1 MKNLLSLVVLSM
13 LLVLNNA
20 WAQPASPLT
29 VIDATSPNACD
40 GSAAITNPNNVITN
54 TIVWYSG
61 NGNIFAQGVTSVS
74 NLCAG
79 TYGVYYTTFIDSVMA
94 TFVISGNPCN
104 SLQAIITGTPASSPN
119 AFDGTASVTAVGGS
133 APYIFQW
140 SNGSTTSTIN
150 SLGLGVYTCCITD
163 MNGCVSCDS
172 FTVSATINPGND
184 TVFVINNNNIGN
196 VMDSLGMQ
204 QVLDCSIDY
213 NAIGA
218 AFISGSQYIPSG
230 NPNALDSIYLT
241 WQVYDALVP
250 ANVMAT
256 YVVGYSLFPPL
267 AQSYTAS
274 LEIHCPQ
281 KNTNYN
287 TLLIIDQFYTSQLGL
302 TEPTFVPS
310 ICVQDGCAS
319 VGLGAS
325 SRGTL
330 TVYSISG
337 SKMTS
342 QKVMEV
348 SNAQILVSS
357 WSTGVYFLHYSLSS
371 GAQGVVRFVKP

>member
-133 APYIFQW
+133 APYVFQW

-150 SLGLGVYTCCITD
+150 SIGLGVYTCCVTD

-218 AFISGSQYIPSG
+218 AFVSGSQYIPSG

-241 WQVYDALVP
+241 WQVYDTLVP

-267 AQSYTAS
+267 AQSYSAS

-319 VGLGAS
+319 VALGSS

-337 SKMTS
+337 S
-342 QKVMEV
+342 VMAAQHV
-348 SNAQILVSS
+348 SNVSS
-357 WSTGVYFLHYSLSS
+357 TQFQLANWNPGIYFVHYSLSS
-371 GAQGVVRFVKP
+371 GARGVLRFVKP

>member
-13 LLVLNNA
+13 LFVLNNA

-40 GSAAITNPNNVITN
+40 GSASITNPNNVIAN
-54 TIVWYSG
+54 TIVWYS
-61 NGNIFAQGVTSVS
+61 NGAILAQGVTSVS

-79 TYGVYYTTFIDSVMA
+79 TYGVYYTTFIDSVTA

-104 SLQAIITGTPASSPN
+104 SLQTIITGTPASSPN
-119 AFDGTASVTAVGGS
+119 ALDGSASVTAIGGS
-133 APYIFQW
+133 APYTFTW
-140 SNGSTTSTIN
+140 SNGATTSTI
-150 SLGLGVYTCCITD
+150 LGLGVGVYNCCVTD

-184 TVFVINNNNIGN
+184 TVFVINNNNIPN
-196 VMDSLGMQ
+196 VIDSLGMQ

-241 WQVYDALVP
+241 WQVYDTLVP

-267 AQSYTAS
+267 AQAYTAS

-287 TLLIIDQFYTSQLGL
+287 TLLIIDQFYSSQLGL
-302 TEPTFVPS
+302 AEPTFVPS

-319 VGLGAS
+319 INLLTPQ
-325 SRGTL
+325 RGEL
-330 TVYSISG
+330 TIYSING
-337 SKMTS
+337 SLMHE
-342 QKVMEV
+342 QHV
-348 SNAQILVSS
+348 SNVSS
-357 WSTGVYFLHYSLSS
+357 TQVQLSNWNPGIYFMQYSLSS
-371 GAQGVVRFVKP
+371 GARGVLRFVKP

>member
-1 MKNLLSLVVLSM
+1 MKNLLTFVVLSM

-29 VIDATSPNACD
+29 VIDASSPNACD
-40 GSAAITNPNNVITN
+40 GSASITNPNIVITN
-54 TIVWYSG
+54 TIVWYS
-61 NGNIFAQGVTSVS
+61 NGAILAQGVTSVS

-79 TYGVYYTTFIDSVMA
+79 TYGVYYTTIIDSVTA

-104 SLQAIITGTPASSPN
+104 GLQAVITGTTASSPT
-119 AFDGTASVTAVGGS
+119 AWDGSASVTAVGGS
-133 APYIFQW
+133 APYTFTW
-140 SNGSTTSTIN
+140 SNGATTSTI
-150 SLGLGVYTCCITD
+150 LGLGVGVYNCCVTD

-184 TVFVINNNNIGN
+184 TVFVINNNNIPN
-196 VMDSLGMQ
+196 VIDSLGMQ

-241 WQVYDALVP
+241 WQVYDTLVP

-267 AQSYTAS
+267 AQAYTAS

-287 TLLIIDQFYTSQLGL
+287 TLLIIDQFYSSQLGIA
-302 TEPTFVPS
+302 EPSFVPS

-319 VGLGAS
+319 INLLTPQ
-325 SRGTL
+325 RGEL
-330 TVYSISG
+330 TIYSING
-337 SKMTS
+337 S
-342 QKVMEV
+342 VMAAQQV
-348 SNAQILVSS
+348 SNVSS
-357 WSTGVYFLHYSLSS
+357 TQVQLANWNPGIYFLHYSLSS
-371 GAQGVVRFVKP
+371 GARGVLRFVKP

>member
-1 MKNLLSLVVLSM
+1 MKNLLSLAVLSM

-20 WAQPASPLT
+20 WAQPVSPLT
-29 VIDATSPNACD
+29 VIDASSPNACD
-40 GSAAITNPNNVITN
+40 GSASITNPNIVITN
-54 TIVWYSG
+54 TIVWYS
-61 NGNIFAQGVTSVS
+61 NGAILAQGVTSVS

-79 TYGVYYTTFIDSVMA
+79 TYGVYYTTFIDSVTA

-104 SLQAIITGTPASSPN
+104 SLQAVITGTAASSPN
-119 AFDGTASVTAVGGS
+119 AFDGSASVTAVGGS
-133 APYIFQW
+133 APYVYNWNI
-140 SNGSTTSTIN
+140 GSVSSTIN
-150 SLGLGVYTCCITD
+150 GLGVGVYTCCVTD

-184 TVFVINNNNIGN
+184 TVFIINNNNIPN

-218 AFISGSQYIPSG
+218 AFISGSQYVPSG

-241 WQVYDALVP
+241 WQVYDTLVP

-267 AQSYTAS
+267 AQAYTAS

-287 TLLIIDQFYTSQLGL
+287 TLLVIDQFYTSQLGI

-319 VGLGAS
+319 INLLTPQRGELTIYSMNGGLMSA
-325 SRGTL
+325 
-330 TVYSISG
+330 
-337 SKMTS
+337 
-342 QKVMEV
+342 QQV
-348 SNAQILVSS
+348 SNVSS
-357 WSTGVYFLHYSLSS
+357 TKVQISTWNPGIYFVPYSLSS
-371 GAQGVVRFVKP
+371 GARGVLRFVKP

>member
-133 APYIFQW
+133 APYVFQW

-150 SLGLGVYTCCITD
+150 SLGLGVYTCCVTD

-241 WQVYDALVP
+241 WQVYDTLVP

-302 TEPTFVPS
+302 AEPTFVPS

-348 SNAQILVSS
+348 SNAQIPVSS
-357 WSTGVYFLHYSLSS
+357 WSSGVYFLHYTLSS

>member
-150 SLGLGVYTCCITD
+150 SLGLGVYTCCVTD

-241 WQVYDALVP
+241 WQVYDTLVP

-267 AQSYTAS
+267 AQAYTAS

-302 TEPTFVPS
+302 TEATFVPS

-319 VGLGAS
+319 VALGAS

-342 QKVMEV
+342 QHVMEV
-348 SNAQILVSS
+348 SNAQIPVSS
-357 WSTGVYFLHYSLSS
+357 WSTGVYFLHYTLSS

>member
-20 WAQPASPLT
+20 WAQLASPLT
-29 VIDATSPNACD
+29 VIDASSPNACD

-133 APYIFQW
+133 APYTFTW
-140 SNGSTTSTIN
+140 SNGATTSTI
-150 SLGLGVYTCCITD
+150 LGLGVGVYNCCVTD

-241 WQVYDALVP
+241 WQVYDTLVP

-319 VGLGAS
+319 VALGAS

-348 SNAQILVSS
+348 NNAQIPVSS
-357 WSTGVYFLHYSLSS
+357 WSSGVYFLHYNLSS

>member
-1 MKNLLSLVVLSM
+1 MKNLLSLAVLSM

-20 WAQPASPLT
+20 WAQPVSPLT
-29 VIDATSPNACD
+29 VIDASSPNACD
-40 GSAAITNPNNVITN
+40 GSASITNPNIVITN
-54 TIVWYSG
+54 TIVWYS
-61 NGNIFAQGVTSVS
+61 NGAILAQGVTSVS

-79 TYGVYYTTFIDSVMA
+79 TYGVYYTTFIDSVTA
-94 TFVISGNPCN
+94 TFLISGNPCN
-104 SLQAIITGTPASSPN
+104 SLQAVITGTAASSPN
-119 AFDGTASVTAVGGS
+119 AFDGSASVTAVGGS
-133 APYIFQW
+133 APYVYNW
-140 SNGSTTSTIN
+140 SIGSVSSTIN
-150 SLGLGVYTCCITD
+150 GLGVGVYTCCVTD

-184 TVFVINNNNIGN
+184 TVFIINNNNIPN

-241 WQVYDALVP
+241 WQVYDTLVP

-267 AQSYTAS
+267 AQAYTAS

-287 TLLIIDQFYTSQLGL
+287 TLLVIDQFYTSQLGI

-319 VGLGAS
+319 INLLTPQRGELTIYSMNGGLMSA
-325 SRGTL
+325 
-330 TVYSISG
+330 
-337 SKMTS
+337 
-342 QKVMEV
+342 QQV
-348 SNAQILVSS
+348 SNVSS
-357 WSTGVYFLHYSLSS
+357 TKVQISTWNPGIYFMHYSLSS
-371 GAQGVVRFVKP
+371 GARGVLRFVKP

>member
-29 VIDATSPNACD
+29 IIDATSPNACD

>member
-1 MKNLLSLVVLSM
+1 M

-133 APYIFQW
+133 APYVFQW

-150 SLGLGVYTCCITD
+150 SLGLGVYTCCVTD

-241 WQVYDALVP
+241 WQVYDTLVP

-302 TEPTFVPS
+302 AEPTFVPS

-348 SNAQILVSS
+348 SNAQIPVSS
-357 WSTGVYFLHYSLSS
+357 WSSGVYFLHYTLSS

>member
-1 MKNLLSLVVLSM
+1 MKNILTTAFAFVVLA
-13 LLVLNNA
+13 LNFA
-20 WAQPASPLT
+20 FAQPASPLT
-29 VIDATSPNACD
+29 VIDASSPNACD
-40 GSAAITNPNNVITN
+40 GSASITNPNNVITN

-61 NGNIFAQGVTSVS
+61 NGSILAQGVTSVS

-79 TYGVYYTTFIDSVMA
+79 TYGVYYTTFIDSVSA

-104 SLQAIITGTPASSPN
+104 GLQAIVSGTAASSPM
-119 AFDGTASVTAVGGS
+119 AMDGSATVTAIGGS
-133 APYIFQW
+133 APYTFTW
-140 SNGSTTSTIN
+140 SNGATTSTIA
-150 SLGLGVYTCCITD
+150 GLGVGVYNCCVSD
-163 MNGCVSCDS
+163 MNGCIACDS
-172 FTVSATINPGND
+172 FVVSATVNPGND

-218 AFISGSQYIPSG
+218 AFISGSQYVPSG
-230 NPNALDSIYLT
+230 NPNAMDSIYLT
-241 WQVYDALVP
+241 WQVYDTLVP
-250 ANVMAT
+250 ATLMAT
-256 YVVGYSLFPPL
+256 YTVGYSLFPPL

-281 KNTNYN
+281 KSTNYN

-302 TEPTFVPS
+302 TEANYVPS
-310 ICVQDGCAS
+310 ICLQDGCAS
-319 VGLGAS
+319 VAFGAS

-342 QKVMEV
+342 MSVMEV
-348 SNAQILVSS
+348 SNAQIPVSS
-357 WSTGVYFLHYSLSS
+357 WSSGVYFLHYTLNS
-371 GAQGVVRFVKP
+371 GARGVVRFVKE

>member
-150 SLGLGVYTCCITD
+150 SLGLGVYTCCVTD

-241 WQVYDALVP
+241 WQVYDTLVP

-267 AQSYTAS
+267 AQSYSAS

-302 TEPTFVPS
+302 AEPTFVPS

-348 SNAQILVSS
+348 SNAQIPVSS
-357 WSTGVYFLHYSLSS
+357 WSSGVYFLHYTLSS

>member
-1 MKNLLSLVVLSM
+1 
-13 LLVLNNA
+13 
-20 WAQPASPLT
+20 
-29 VIDATSPNACD
+29 
-40 GSAAITNPNNVITN
+40 
-54 TIVWYSG
+54 
-61 NGNIFAQGVTSVS
+61 
-74 NLCAG
+74 
-79 TYGVYYTTFIDSVMA
+79 VYYTTFIDSVTA

-104 SLQAIITGTPASSPN
+104 SLQAVITGTPASSPN
-119 AFDGTASVTAVGGS
+119 AFDGSASVTAVGGS
-133 APYIFQW
+133 APYVYNW
-140 SNGSTTSTIN
+140 SIGSVSSTIN
-150 SLGLGVYTCCITD
+150 GLGVGVYTCCVTD

-184 TVFVINNNNIGN
+184 TVFVINNNNIPN
-196 VMDSLGMQ
+196 VIDSLGMQ

-241 WQVYDALVP
+241 WQVYDTLVP

-267 AQSYTAS
+267 AQAYTAS

-287 TLLIIDQFYTSQLGL
+287 TLLIIDQFYSAQLGIV
-302 TEPTFVPS
+302 EPVYTPS

-319 VGLGAS
+319 IDLVTPQ
-325 SRGTL
+325 RGEL
-330 TVYSISG
+330 TIYSING
-337 SKMTS
+337 SLMS
-342 QKVMEV
+342 AQQV
-348 SNAQILVSS
+348 SNVSS
-357 WSTGVYFLHYSLSS
+357 TQIQMANWNPGIYFMHYNLAS
-371 GAQGVVRFVKP
+371 GARGVLRFVKP

>member
-1 MKNLLSLVVLSM
+1 MKNLLSFAVLSM
-13 LLVLNNA
+13 LFVLNNA

-40 GSAAITNPNNVITN
+40 GSASITNPNNVITN
-54 TIVWYSG
+54 SIVWYS
-61 NGNIFAQGVTSVS
+61 NGAILAQGVTSVS

-79 TYGVYYTTFIDSVMA
+79 TYGVYYTTFIDSVTA

-104 SLQAIITGTPASSPN
+104 SLQAIVTGTAASSPT
-119 AFDGTASVTAVGGS
+119 AWDGSASVTAVGGS
-133 APYIFQW
+133 APYAFTW
-140 SNGSTTSTIN
+140 SNGATTSTIN
-150 SLGLGVYTCCITD
+150 GLGVGAYYACVTD

-172 FTVSATINPGND
+172 FIVSATINPGND
-184 TVFVINNNNIGN
+184 TVFVINNNNIPN
-196 VMDSLGMQ
+196 VIDSLGMQ
-204 QVLDCSIDY
+204 QVLDCSLDY

-241 WQVYDALVP
+241 WQVYDTLVP
-250 ANVMAT
+250 ANVMAS

-267 AQSYTAS
+267 AQAYTAS

-287 TLLIIDQFYTSQLGL
+287 TLLIIDQFYSAQLGIE
-302 TEPTFVPS
+302 EPVFTPS

-319 VGLGAS
+319 INLFTPQ
-325 SRGTL
+325 RGEL
-330 TVYSISG
+330 TIYSING
-337 SKMTS
+337 SLMS
-342 QKVMEV
+342 AQQV
-348 SNAQILVSS
+348 SNVSS
-357 WSTGVYFLHYSLSS
+357 TQIQLANWNSGIYFMHYSLAS
-371 GAQGVVRFVKP
+371 GARGVLRFVKP

>member
-13 LLVLNNA
+13 LFVLNNA

-40 GSAAITNPNNVITN
+40 GSASITNPNNVIAN
-54 TIVWYSG
+54 TIVWYS
-61 NGNIFAQGVTSVS
+61 NGAILAQGVTSVS

-79 TYGVYYTTFIDSVMA
+79 TYGVYYTTFIDSVTA

-104 SLQAIITGTPASSPN
+104 SLQAVITGTAASSPN
-119 AFDGTASVTAVGGS
+119 AFDGSASVTAVGGS
-133 APYIFQW
+133 APYVFQW

-150 SLGLGVYTCCITD
+150 SLGLGVYTCCVTD

-172 FTVSATINPGND
+172 FTVSATVNPGND
-184 TVFVINNNNIGN
+184 TVFVINNNNIPN
-196 VMDSLGMQ
+196 VIDSLGMQ

-241 WQVYDALVP
+241 WQVYDTLVP

-267 AQSYTAS
+267 AQAYTAS

-287 TLLIIDQFYTSQLGL
+287 TLLVIDQFYTSQLGL
-302 TEPTFVPS
+302 TEPTLVPS

-319 VGLGAS
+319 VALGAS

-342 QKVMEV
+342 QNVMEV
-348 SNAQILVSS
+348 SNAHIPVSS
-357 WSTGVYFLHYSLSS
+357 WSTGVYFLHYTLSS
-371 GAQGVVRFVKP
+371 GAQGVLRFVKP

>member
-1 MKNLLSLVVLSM
+1 MKNLLSLTVLSM

-20 WAQPASPLT
+20 WAQPVSPLT
-29 VIDATSPNACD
+29 VIDASSPNACD
-40 GSAAITNPNNVITN
+40 GSASITNPNIVITN
-54 TIVWYSG
+54 TIVWYS
-61 NGNIFAQGVTSVS
+61 NGAILAQGVTSVS

-79 TYGVYYTTFIDSVMA
+79 TYGVYYTTFIDSVTA

-104 SLQAIITGTPASSPN
+104 SLQAVITGTAASSPN
-119 AFDGTASVTAVGGS
+119 AFDGSASVTAVGGS
-133 APYIFQW
+133 APYVYNW
-140 SNGSTTSTIN
+140 SIGSVSSTIN
-150 SLGLGVYTCCITD
+150 GLGVGVYTCCVTD

-184 TVFVINNNNIGN
+184 TVFIINNNNIPN

-218 AFISGSQYIPSG
+218 AFISGSQYVPSG

-241 WQVYDALVP
+241 WQVYDTLVP

-287 TLLIIDQFYTSQLGL
+287 TLLVIDQFYTSQLGI

-319 VGLGAS
+319 VALGAS

-342 QKVMEV
+342 QNVMEV
-348 SNAQILVSS
+348 SNAQIPVSS
-357 WSTGVYFLHYSLSS
+357 WSTGVYFLHYTLSS
-371 GAQGVVRFVKP
+371 GAQGVVRFVKE

>member
-1 MKNLLSLVVLSM
+1 MKNLLSFIVLSM

-20 WAQPASPLT
+20 WAQPVSPLT
-29 VIDATSPNACD
+29 VIDASSPNACD
-40 GSAAITNPNNVITN
+40 GSASITNPNNVIAN
-54 TIVWYSG
+54 TIVWYS
-61 NGNIFAQGVTSVS
+61 NGAILAQGVTSVS
-74 NLCAG
+74 NLCPG
-79 TYGVYYTTFIDSVMA
+79 TYGVYYTTFIDSVTA

-104 SLQAIITGTPASSPN
+104 GLQAVITGTPASSPT
-119 AFDGTASVTAVGGS
+119 AWDGSASITAVGGS
-133 APYIFQW
+133 APYTFTW
-140 SNGSTTSTIN
+140 SNGATTSAI
-150 SLGLGVYTCCITD
+150 LGLGVGVYTCCVTD

-184 TVFVINNNNIGN
+184 TVFVINNNNIPN
-196 VMDSLGMQ
+196 VIDSLGMQ

-241 WQVYDALVP
+241 WQVYDTLVP

-267 AQSYTAS
+267 AQAYTAS

-287 TLLIIDQFYTSQLGL
+287 TLLIIDQFYTSQLGI

-319 VGLGAS
+319 INLHTPQ
-325 SRGTL
+325 RGEL
-330 TVYSISG
+330 KIYSING
-337 SKMTS
+337 SLMAA
-342 QKVMEV
+342 QQV
-348 SNAQILVSS
+348 SNVSS
-357 WSTGVYFLHYSLSS
+357 AQVQLANWNPGIYFMQYSLSS
-371 GAQGVVRFVKP
+371 GARGVLRFVKP

>member
-133 APYIFQW
+133 APYVFQW

-150 SLGLGVYTCCITD
+150 SIGLGVYTCCVTD

-241 WQVYDALVP
+241 WQVYDTLVP

-267 AQSYTAS
+267 AQSYSAS

-319 VGLGAS
+319 VALGAS

-348 SNAQILVSS
+348 SNAQIPVSS
-357 WSTGVYFLHYSLSS
+357 WSSGVYFLHYTLSS

>member
-1 MKNLLSLVVLSM
+1 MKNLVSLAVLSM

-20 WAQPASPLT
+20 WAQPVSPLT
-29 VIDATSPNACD
+29 VIDASSPNACD
-40 GSAAITNPNNVITN
+40 GSASITNPNIVITN
-54 TIVWYSG
+54 TIVWYS
-61 NGNIFAQGVTSVS
+61 NGAILAQGVTSVS

-79 TYGVYYTTFIDSVMA
+79 TYGVYYTTFIDSVTA
-94 TFVISGNPCN
+94 TFLISGNPCN
-104 SLQAIITGTPASSPN
+104 SLQAVITGTAASSPN
-119 AFDGTASVTAVGGS
+119 AFDGSASVTAVGGS
-133 APYIFQW
+133 APYVYNW
-140 SNGSTTSTIN
+140 SIGSVSSTIN
-150 SLGLGVYTCCITD
+150 GLGVGVYTCCVTD

-172 FTVSATINPGND
+172 FTVSTTINPGND
-184 TVFVINNNNIGN
+184 TVFIINNNNIPN

-218 AFISGSQYIPSG
+218 AFISGSQYVPSG

-241 WQVYDALVP
+241 WQVYDTLVP

-267 AQSYTAS
+267 AQAYTAS

-287 TLLIIDQFYTSQLGL
+287 TLLVIDQFYTSQLGI

-319 VGLGAS
+319 INLLTPQ
-325 SRGTL
+325 RGEL
-330 TVYSISG
+330 TIYSMNG
-337 SKMTS
+337 SLMAA
-342 QKVMEV
+342 QQV
-348 SNAQILVSS
+348 SNVSS
-357 WSTGVYFLHYSLSS
+357 TKVQISTWNPGIYFMHYSLSS
-371 GAQGVVRFVKP
+371 GAGGVLRFVKP

>member
-29 VIDATSPNACD
+29 VIDASSPNACD
-40 GSAAITNPNNVITN
+40 GSASITNPNIVITN
-54 TIVWYSG
+54 TIVWYS
-61 NGNIFAQGVTSVS
+61 NGAILAQGVTSVS
-74 NLCAG
+74 NLCPG
-79 TYGVYYTTFIDSVMA
+79 TYGVYYTTFIDSVTA

-104 SLQAIITGTPASSPN
+104 GLQAVITGTAASSPN
-119 AFDGTASVTAVGGS
+119 AFDGSASVNAIGGS
-133 APYIFQW
+133 APYTFTW
-140 SNGSTTSTIN
+140 SNGATTSTI
-150 SLGLGVYTCCITD
+150 LGLGVGVYNCCVTD

-184 TVFVINNNNIGN
+184 TVFVINNNNIPN
-196 VMDSLGMQ
+196 VIDSLGMQ

-241 WQVYDALVP
+241 WQVYDTLVP

-267 AQSYTAS
+267 AQAYTAS

-287 TLLIIDQFYTSQLGL
+287 TLLIIDQFYTSQLGI

-319 VGLGAS
+319 INLHTLQ
-325 SRGTL
+325 RGEL
-330 TVYSISG
+330 TIYSING
-337 SKMTS
+337 N
-342 QKVMEV
+342 VMAAQQV
-348 SNAQILVSS
+348 SNVSS
-357 WSTGVYFLHYSLSS
+357 TQVQLANWNPGIYFVHYSLSS
-371 GAQGVVRFVKP
+371 GARGVLRFVKP

>member
-29 VIDATSPNACD
+29 VIDATSPNVCD

-133 APYIFQW
+133 APYVFQW

-150 SLGLGVYTCCITD
+150 SIGLGVYTCCVTD

-241 WQVYDALVP
+241 WQVFDTLVP

-302 TEPTFVPS
+302 TEATFVPS

-319 VGLGAS
+319 INLHTLQ
-325 SRGTL
+325 RGEL
-330 TVYSISG
+330 TIYSING
-337 SKMTS
+337 NMMAA
-342 QKVMEV
+342 QHV
-348 SNAQILVSS
+348 SNVSS
-357 WSTGVYFLHYSLSS
+357 TQVQLTNWNPGIYFVHYSLSS
-371 GAQGVVRFVKP
+371 GARGVLRFVKP

>member
-1 MKNLLSLVVLSM
+1 MKNLLTFVVLSM

-29 VIDATSPNACD
+29 VIDASSPNACD
-40 GSAAITNPNNVITN
+40 GSASITNPNIVITN
-54 TIVWYSG
+54 TIVWYS
-61 NGNIFAQGVTSVS
+61 NGAILAQGVTSVS

-79 TYGVYYTTFIDSVMA
+79 TYGVYYTTFIDSVTA
-94 TFVISGNPCN
+94 TFVISGTPCN
-104 SLQAIITGTPASSPN
+104 SLQAVITGTPASSPN
-119 AFDGTASVTAVGGS
+119 AFDGSASVTAVGGS
-133 APYIFQW
+133 APYVFQW

-150 SLGLGVYTCCITD
+150 SLGLGVYTCCVTD

-172 FTVSATINPGND
+172 FTVSATVNPGND
-184 TVFVINNNNIGN
+184 TVFVINNNNIPN
-196 VMDSLGMQ
+196 VIDSLGMQ

-241 WQVYDALVP
+241 WQVYDTLVP

-267 AQSYTAS
+267 AQAYTAS

-287 TLLIIDQFYTSQLGL
+287 TLLIIDQFYTSQLGI

-319 VGLGAS
+319 INLH
-325 SRGTL
+325 TL
-330 TVYSISG
+330 QHGELTIYSING
-337 SKMTS
+337 S
-342 QKVMEV
+342 VMAAQQV
-348 SNAQILVSS
+348 SNVSS
-357 WSTGVYFLHYSLSS
+357 TQVQLANWNPGIYFVHYSLSS
-371 GAQGVVRFVKP
+371 GARGVLRFVKP

>member
-1 MKNLLSLVVLSM
+1 MKNLLSLTVLSM

-20 WAQPASPLT
+20 WAQPVSPLT
-29 VIDATSPNACD
+29 VIDASSPNACD
-40 GSAAITNPNNVITN
+40 GSASITNPNIVITN
-54 TIVWYSG
+54 TIVWYS
-61 NGNIFAQGVTSVS
+61 NGAILAQGVTSVS

-79 TYGVYYTTFIDSVMA
+79 TYGVYYTTFIDSVTA

-104 SLQAIITGTPASSPN
+104 SLQAVITGTAASSPN
-119 AFDGTASVTAVGGS
+119 AFDGSASVTAVGGS
-133 APYIFQW
+133 APYVYNW
-140 SNGSTTSTIN
+140 SIGSVSSTIN
-150 SLGLGVYTCCITD
+150 GLGVGVYTCCVTD

-184 TVFVINNNNIGN
+184 TVFIINNNNIPN

-218 AFISGSQYIPSG
+218 AFISGSQYVPSG

-241 WQVYDALVP
+241 WQVYDTLVP

-267 AQSYTAS
+267 AQAYTAS

-287 TLLIIDQFYTSQLGL
+287 TLLVIDQFYTSQLGI

-319 VGLGAS
+319 INLLTPQRGELTIYSMNGGLMSA
-325 SRGTL
+325 
-330 TVYSISG
+330 
-337 SKMTS
+337 
-342 QKVMEV
+342 QQV
-348 SNAQILVSS
+348 SNVSS
-357 WSTGVYFLHYSLSS
+357 TKVQISTWNPGIYFMHYSLSS
-371 GAQGVVRFVKP
+371 GARGVLRFVKP

>member
-29 VIDATSPNACD
+29 VIDATSPNVCD

-133 APYIFQW
+133 APYVFQW

-150 SLGLGVYTCCITD
+150 SLGLGVYTCCVTD

-241 WQVYDALVP
+241 WQVYDTLVP

-267 AQSYTAS
+267 AQSYSAN

-342 QKVMEV
+342 QKVVEV
-348 SNAQILVSS
+348 SNAQIPVSS

-371 GAQGVVRFVKP
+371 GAQGVVRFVKE

>member
-1 MKNLLSLVVLSM
+1 MKNLLSLALVSM
-13 LLVLNNA
+13 LFVLNNA

-40 GSAAITNPNNVITN
+40 GSASITNPNIVITN
-54 TIVWYSG
+54 SIVWYS
-61 NGNIFAQGVTSVS
+61 NGAILAQGVTSVS

-79 TYGVYYTTFIDSVMA
+79 TYGVYYTTFIDSVSA

-104 SLQAIITGTPASSPN
+104 SLQAIVTGTAASSPT
-119 AFDGTASVTAVGGS
+119 AWDGSASVTAVGGS
-133 APYIFQW
+133 APYAFTW
-140 SNGSTTSTIN
+140 SNGATTSTIN
-150 SLGLGVYTCCITD
+150 GLGVGAYYACVTD

-172 FTVSATINPGND
+172 FIVSATINPGND
-184 TVFVINNNNIGN
+184 TVFVINNNNIPN
-196 VMDSLGMQ
+196 VIDSLGIQ

-241 WQVYDALVP
+241 WQVYDTLVP
-250 ANVMAT
+250 ANLMAS
-256 YVVGYSLFPPL
+256 YVVGYSIFPPL
-267 AQSYTAS
+267 AQAYTAS

-287 TLLIIDQFYTSQLGL
+287 TLLIIDQFYSAQLGIE
-302 TEPTFVPS
+302 EPVFTPS

-319 VGLGAS
+319 INLFTPQ
-325 SRGTL
+325 RGEL
-330 TVYSISG
+330 TIYSING
-337 SKMTS
+337 SLMS
-342 QKVMEV
+342 AQQV
-348 SNAQILVSS
+348 SNVSS
-357 WSTGVYFLHYSLSS
+357 TQIQMANWNSGIYFMHYSLAS
-371 GAQGVVRFVKP
+371 GARGVLRFVKP

>member
-1 MKNLLSLVVLSM
+1 MKNLVSLAVLSM

-20 WAQPASPLT
+20 WAQPVSPLT
-29 VIDATSPNACD
+29 VIDASSPNACD
-40 GSAAITNPNNVITN
+40 GSASITNPNIVITN
-54 TIVWYSG
+54 TIVWYS
-61 NGNIFAQGVTSVS
+61 NGAILAQGVTSVS

-79 TYGVYYTTFIDSVMA
+79 TYGVYYTTFIDSVTA

-104 SLQAIITGTPASSPN
+104 SLQAVITGTAASSPN
-119 AFDGTASVTAVGGS
+119 AFDGSASVTAVGGS
-133 APYIFQW
+133 APYVYNW
-140 SNGSTTSTIN
+140 SIGSVSSTIN
-150 SLGLGVYTCCITD
+150 GLGVGVYTCCVTD

-184 TVFVINNNNIGN
+184 TVFIINNNNIPN

-218 AFISGSQYIPSG
+218 AFISGSQYVPSG

-241 WQVYDALVP
+241 WQVYDTLVP

-267 AQSYTAS
+267 AQAYTAS

-287 TLLIIDQFYTSQLGL
+287 TLLVIDQFYTSQLGI

-319 VGLGAS
+319 INLLTPQ
-325 SRGTL
+325 RGEL
-330 TVYSISG
+330 TIYSMNG
-337 SKMTS
+337 SLMAA
-342 QKVMEV
+342 QQV
-348 SNAQILVSS
+348 SNVSS
-357 WSTGVYFLHYSLSS
+357 TKVQISTWNPGIYFMHYSLSS
-371 GAQGVVRFVKP
+371 GARGVLRFVKP